1 MDRIEV
7 IGQINDGVHELVL
20 DVMIL
25 QAPDLHLVARF
36 QVMGDKE
43 TFPDVRDVIHGAK
56 KAALKIF
63 IISDGDQGG
72 KGLGK

>member
-7 IGQINDGVHELVL
+7 IGQVNDGVHELVL

-25 QAPDLHLVARF
+25 QAPDLHLVAGF

-43 TFPDVRDVIHGAK
+43 TFPDVRDVIHGAE
-56 KAALKIF
+56 
-63 IISDGDQGG
+63 
-72 KGLGK
+72 